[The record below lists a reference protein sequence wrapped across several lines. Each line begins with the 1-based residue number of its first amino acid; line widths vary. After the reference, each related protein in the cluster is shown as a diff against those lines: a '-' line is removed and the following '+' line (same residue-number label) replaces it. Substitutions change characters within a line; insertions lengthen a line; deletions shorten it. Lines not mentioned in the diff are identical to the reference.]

1 MKVKTTEWVRLSE
14 FPSAGE
20 YNGLNDNT
28 ILWWRNFTGGQH
40 SGVYQV
46 SLTKPKE
53 HVHKDICY
61 IGKSDT
67 LPKRISDLRT
77 CAGQG
82 NKVTHHMCGVY
93 IREEMIAIDDVY
105 VRCLFD
111 ENKDEFERYLQNQ
124 HKNKFGYKLGYL
136 WEEASGGH
144 KSARI
149 NIQASI
155 KRLSSLESIEK
166 IERALKA
173 QKKFLKEN
181 LNATLAE
188 WVT

>member
-1 MKVKTTEWVRLSE
+1 
-14 FPSAGE
+14 
-20 YNGLNDNT
+20 
-28 ILWWRNFTGGQH
+28 
-40 SGVYQV
+40 
-46 SLTKPKE
+46 
-53 HVHKDICY
+53 
-61 IGKSDT
+61 
-67 LPKRISDLRT
+67 
-77 CAGQG
+77 
-82 NKVTHHMCGVY
+82 MCGVY

-124 HKNKFGYKLGYL
+124 HKTKFGYKLGYL
-136 WEEASGGH
+136 WEEASGGY

-155 KRLSSLESIEK
+155 KRLTSLESIEK
-166 IERALKA
+166 IELALKA
-173 QKKFLKEN
+173 QKKILKEN